1 MNKGLKYGLDIQLF
15 ATSDP
20 EKEESRIE
28 EEDNNED
35 IDYVQAIQDL
45 KSNSVPKEKYE
56 KLEAENKKM
65 LKALIDGEQIE
76 LKNGDQATTDV
87 NERISKLQKEMFV
100 DDFQGT
106 DLEYCS
112 KALELRK
119 AVMERDGE
127 QADIFVQK
135 GHNAVVTDE
144 DRNKA
149 ARVAE
154 VMQEAIDQA
163 QGNNQVFIAL
173 LQKEIVDDNMRP
185 SARRR

>member
-1 MNKGLKYGLDIQLF
+1 MNKGLKFGLDIQLF
-15 ATSDP
+15 ATDP
-20 EKEESRIE
+20 DKEESRIE
-28 EEDNNED
+28 EEGSEEE
-35 IDYVQAIQDL
+35 IDYVQAIQEL
-45 KSNSVPKEKYE
+45 KSNSVSKEKYE

-76 LKNGDQATTDV
+76 LENGDQATTDI
-87 NERISKLQKEMFV
+87 NEKISKLHKEMFV
-100 DDFQGT
+100 EDFQGN
-106 DLEYCS
+106 DLDYCS

-127 QADIFVQK
+127 QADIFLPK
-135 GHNAVVTDE
+135 GHNVVVTE
-144 DRNKA
+144 DDRKAA

-173 LQKEIVDDNMRP
+173 LQKEIVDDSMRP